1 MDKRTRLER
10 SKGSHMNAMQ
20 QYVTKARAANHLA
33 ILASRAGRQ
42 DVAAI
47 CRRRRVEHM
56 RHARYLA
63 RLFQPATA

>member
-1 MDKRTRLER
+1 
-10 SKGSHMNAMQ
+10 MNAMQ